1 MSKKNRSRDILQKF
15 YLSDRE
21 LDILQKNMAEMGITN
36 KSEYF
41 RDMILYGKKIVVQF
55 DYSNLKSLTYELNK
69 IGVNIN
75 QIAKV
80 TNEKKNIFHSDIE
93 ELQRLLSETNKI
105 IVDEFEK
112 VLDDIEIL
120 NEPTFDEIFETKG

>member
-120 NEPTFDEIFETKG
+120 NEPTVDEIFETKG